1 MTGHHLIL
9 GKLTD
14 FITGKTIEDT
24 HDERYR
30 QKIAKFLVNKRGYDK
45 KDITS
50 AFPLMVRAGDK
61 KGIIPVDFIIKTD
74 GKAAM
79 VIKYGPGS
87 LTTRHRPGLA
97 IARLVGPFQVPVIVV
112 TNGENADVLNGKNG
126 KVMGSGFEAIPSKAD
141 LVKIMEKNEPE
152 TISPK
157 QAEMES
163 RIVYCYEIDGS
174 CPCDTTVCRLTT

>member
-1 MTGHHLIL
+1 MAGHHLIL

-30 QKIAKFLVNKRGYDK
+30 QKIAKFLVNKKGYDK
-45 KDITS
+45 KDITP
-50 AFPLMVRAGDK
+50 AFSLMVRADDK
-61 KGIIPVDFIIKTD
+61 KGIIPVDFIIKTN
-74 GKAAM
+74 GKTAM
-79 VIKYGPGS
+79 AIKYGPGS

-97 IARLVGPFQVPVIVV
+97 ISRLVDSFQVPVIVV
-112 TNGENADVLNGKNG
+112 TNGENADVLDGKTG
-126 KVMGSGFEAIPSKAD
+126 KVTGTGFEAVPSKKE
-141 LVKIMEKNEPE
+141 LIKIMEKHEPKP
-152 TISPK
+152 ISQK

-174 CPCDTTVCRLTT
+174 CPCDTSVCKL